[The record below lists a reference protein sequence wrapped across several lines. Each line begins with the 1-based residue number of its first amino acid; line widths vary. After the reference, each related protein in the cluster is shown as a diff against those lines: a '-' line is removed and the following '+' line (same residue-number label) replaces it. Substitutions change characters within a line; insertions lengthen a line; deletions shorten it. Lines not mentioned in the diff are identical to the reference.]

1 MLYLK
6 QNAVNGS
13 IEYDSNY
20 IMVQADNENYE
31 YDDGS
36 ILLDHDDLRYMPNP
50 YTCNFV
56 IPNNATFSIKGSNLC
71 KKSINKILTC
81 SNGEKTFILYNLVD
95 ADGYNVIKLVV
106 PNTVDNTIIYSNK
119 LYFSNLDVVEI
130 YVRQVVSSQGT
141 FFDID
146 CKVDEDSAL
155 FHDLWLGNNRPRRN
169 LEDNDDWLDITKS
182 PTIKIDSD
190 DLIVY
195 VQDNTPDT
203 SSIDYSGSTHDVMVN
218 DSIWLGDATLSEYQE

>member
-1 MLYLK
+1 MFNSYNRSYYYIEARGSTENGIFLSTGLCRVYIEYEEQDSYSMLYLK

-56 IPNNATFSIKGSNLC
+56 IPNNATFYIKGSNLC

-106 PNTVDNTIIYSNK
+106 PNTVDNTIIYSFYN
-119 LYFSNLDVVEI
+119 Y
-130 YVRQVVSSQGT
+130 
-141 FFDID
+141 
-146 CKVDEDSAL
+146 
-155 FHDLWLGNNRPRRN
+155 
-169 LEDNDDWLDITKS
+169 
-182 PTIKIDSD
+182 
-190 DLIVY
+190 
-195 VQDNTPDT
+195 
-203 SSIDYSGSTHDVMVN
+203 
-218 DSIWLGDATLSEYQE
+218 